1 MPNVVNSNVG
11 VAPVIDDLYDEELD
25 AYPEALSLHIPDA
38 QGMLENEKQ
47 PLNGIPKP
55 IFSGKM
61 VYGAGEY
68 FPTLQKT
75 LYILG
80 RLYGSLPVICPGN

>member
-1 MPNVVNSNVG
+1 MYSSMFKVVVPMPNVVNSNVG

-25 AYPEALSLHIPDA
+25 HYPVDIS
-38 QGMLENEKQ
+38 ENEKQ
-47 PLNGIPKP
+47 PLNDTPNP
-55 IFSGKM
+55 ILSGKM

-68 FPTLQKT
+68 YPTLQKT

-80 RLYGSLPVICPGN
+80 RLYGSLPVRYI